1 MYVILLP
8 LQESFGLPIAVILR
22 FLDLYYRLLRLKSED
37 KGERF
42 ASTVPNFLSMAL
54 SPQIFQTLRRS
65 LGGPAKTILR

>member
-1 MYVILLP
+1 MYVILSP

-22 FLDLYYRLLRLKSED
+22 FPDLYYRLLRLKSED

-42 ASTVPNFLSMAL
+42 ASTVPNFLSMTL

-65 LGGPAKTILR
+65 LGGAA